1 MYMCKVDVLLSVYNP
16 DPQYLREQLLSLN
29 NQTYQNME
37 IIIFDDCVTQ
47 RCDTEVFKKY
57 LKDKKYRI
65 LPYKSKNLGYI
76 KAFENLVKES
86 DGQYIALCDQDD
98 IWLPEKIEECVN
110 CLQKDNTVLVATDRK
125 LIDESGT
132 IYCESVRHSTKVISE
147 HWNTKDDIGVR
158 NFFQACA
165 PGMCMVMDGNFARST
180 IPFSENT
187 GHDKWLLACA
197 NVNGGVSFLDKP
209 LSYYRRSGK
218 NVSGVLVGVAD
229 KNDYDEQR
237 ILPHLKLV
245 EEFDRRYPGYKG
257 TDLAYQIAY
266 ARMNHNI
273 ISLIKYRRF
282 IPTLYKFEI
291 ILACIPN
298 WVAAYIIKFL
308 HKIK

>member
-1 MYMCKVDVLLSVYNP
+1 MVACVCKCKRRGFFPGQATFLLSQV
-16 DPQYLREQLLSLN
+16 
-29 NQTYQNME
+29 
-37 IIIFDDCVTQ
+37 
-47 RCDTEVFKKY
+47 
-57 LKDKKYRI
+57 
-65 LPYKSKNLGYI
+65 
-76 KAFENLVKES
+76 
-86 DGQYIALCDQDD
+86 
-98 IWLPEKIEECVN
+98 
-110 CLQKDNTVLVATDRK
+110 
-125 LIDESGT
+125 
-132 IYCESVRHSTKVISE
+132 
-147 HWNTKDDIGVR
+147 
-158 NFFQACA
+158 
-165 PGMCMVMDGNFARST
+165 
-180 IPFSENT
+180 
-187 GHDKWLLACA
+187 
-197 NVNGGVSFLDKP
+197 
-209 LSYYRRSGK
+209 GK